1 MAHSPGTQGPTRS
14 KGSRQ
19 LTSTCGTPWHMGIGQ
34 VQTAASAVA
43 RRTRAAAE
51 TAVSTTWS
59 VCGRLWRFACAF
71 RTTCRRRSRR
81 RAADRPEARAVAS
94 APEGAAC
101 DRTEPR
107 SSRGAWP
114 ASAAALGGCAAP
126 CGRGGRGSTGVSARR
141 CSTVPSRT
149 WLNFA
154 RSGRVADGGISITRG
169 TRLGRRIWQLGPR
182 DLGSIGRETIRRIL
196 GLLADSGAPLC
207 RDDTF
212 AAKCWDGEALAW
224 CAYFQ

>member
-1 MAHSPGTQGPTRS
+1 MAHSPGTPGPTRS

-34 VQTAASAVA
+34 VQTVASAVA
-43 RRTRAAAE
+43 RRTRATAE

-107 SSRGAWP
+107 SSRGTWP

-126 CGRGGRGSTGVSARR
+126 CGVAARGSTGVSAAMSPRDALEWA
-141 CSTVPSRT
+141 SR
-149 WLNFA
+149 
-154 RSGRVADGGISITRG
+154 GRALEDE
-169 TRLGRRIWQLGPR
+169 LGRLRGERARTSRGCGGVSARQGDIGALE
-182 DLGSIGRETIRRIL
+182 GSMSDAEYT
-196 GLLADSGAPLC
+196 LATRTA
-207 RDDTF
+207 
-212 AAKCWDGEALAW
+212 
-224 CAYFQ
+224 

>member
-1 MAHSPGTQGPTRS
+1 MAHSAGTQGPTRS

-107 SSRGAWP
+107 SSRGTWP

-126 CGRGGRGSTGVSARR
+126 CGRGGRGSTGVSAAMSPRDALEWV
-141 CSTVPSRT
+141 S
-149 WLNFA
+149 
-154 RSGRVADGGISITRG
+154 
-169 TRLGRRIWQLGPR
+169 LGRALEGAHGRLRGERARTSRGCGGASAGQG
-182 DLGSIGRETIRRIL
+182 DIGARG
-196 GLLADSGAPLC
+196 GLDVGC
-207 RDDTF
+207 
-212 AAKCWDGEALAW
+212 
-224 CAYFQ
+224 

>member
-1 MAHSPGTQGPTRS
+1 MAHSAGTQGPTRS
-14 KGSRQ
+14 EGSRQ

-34 VQTAASAVA
+34 VQTVASAVA
-43 RRTRAAAE
+43 RRTRATAE
-51 TAVSTTWS
+51 TAVSTIWS

-107 SSRGAWP
+107 SSRGTWP

-126 CGRGGRGSTGVSARR
+126 CGRGRKGIYRRVSCHESAGGPQVGLARPGTGECAWASERREGKDVQGLRGCLRRAGRH
-141 CSTVPSRT
+141 
-149 WLNFA
+149 
-154 RSGRVADGGISITRG
+154 RG
-169 TRLGRRIWQLGPR
+169 
-182 DLGSIGRETIRRIL
+182 
-196 GLLADSGAPLC
+196 
-207 RDDTF
+207 
-212 AAKCWDGEALAW
+212 
-224 CAYFQ
+224 

>member
-1 MAHSPGTQGPTRS
+1 MAHSAGTQGPTRS
-14 KGSRQ
+14 EGSRQ

-34 VQTAASAVA
+34 VQTVASAVA
-43 RRTRAAAE
+43 RRTRATAE

-81 RAADRPEARAVAS
+81 RAADRSEARAVAS

-107 SSRGAWP
+107 SSRGTWP

-126 CGRGGRGSTGVSARR
+126 CGRGRKGIYRRVSCHESAGRTRMGVARPGTGECAWASERR
-141 CSTVPSRT
+141 EGKDVQGLRGCLRR
-149 WLNFA
+149 A
-154 RSGRVADGGISITRG
+154 GRHRG
-169 TRLGRRIWQLGPR
+169 
-182 DLGSIGRETIRRIL
+182 
-196 GLLADSGAPLC
+196 
-207 RDDTF
+207 
-212 AAKCWDGEALAW
+212 
-224 CAYFQ
+224 